1 MAMYQRCSFAH
12 RQTPHLGHDA
22 YGGRQADSR
31 PHELLTTGSKSQ
43 RGTKITEICQR
54 TIKIQRLISQVP
66 LVA

>member
-1 MAMYQRCSFAH
+1 MAIYQRCSFAH

-43 RGTKITEICQR
+43 RGTKITEIC
-54 TIKIQRLISQVP
+54 
-66 LVA
+66 